1 MQELPLA
8 RIKKIMKLDED
19 VKVRGQLKT
28 FAILRNLL
36 LLLMRSMVRDNIVP
50 VQFLKLKL
58 KIKSTTSLTETR
70 TAYDNFVTSWIVICF
85 LLCVK
90 LKRLLSFLFSV

>member
-36 LLLMRSMVRDNIVP
+36 LLLMRSMVRDNIVL